1 MFASARLFVV
11 SNSLASATVDDYPI
25 LHVDLDAFFASV
37 EVLDDPSLEGKPV
50 AVGGAGD
57 RGVIASAS
65 YEARTRGVHSAM
77 SSIVARRLC
86 PELIILPGR
95 FSRYEEV
102 SAQFHEVLAD
112 LTPVYEPLSLDEAF
126 ADLSSLRRLG
136 VSPIAAAHE
145 LRHRIREEI
154 GVGSGVGLG
163 RNKLFA
169 KLGSK
174 QSKATFSN
182 GVIHEGPGVFVVT
195 PEVELEWLETLS
207 VRALWGVGPA
217 LEARL
222 ARLGLRFI
230 RDLRGIDVSVLA
242 RHVGP
247 AMAETLVD
255 YAQGVDPRVVEADR
269 ANKSLGHEETFGV
282 SISDRDE
289 LLRHVRRQ
297 SAIVARTLRES
308 GQVARRVSIHVK
320 FDDLTSISRSH
331 TVPYGIDD
339 EEAVNAIASELVE
352 TLDRPLPVRLLGVYL
367 SVFAPRERLAT
378 QLTFDLSSHPD
389 EMTSEERQLRSESL
403 KEALDDVRRRFGR
416 SAVGTGIDFDR
427 GELDVATQRDRH
439 AFGPEATENQ

>member
-1 MFASARLFVV
+1 MFAMARLFVV
-11 SNSLASATVDDYPI
+11 SNLPASTTVDDYPI

-37 EVLDDPSLEGKPV
+37 EVLDDPSLEGRPV
-50 AVGGAGD
+50 AVGGPGE

-65 YEARTRGVHSAM
+65 YVARARGVRSAM
-77 SSIVARRLC
+77 SSLVALRLC
-86 PELIILPGR
+86 PDLVILPGR

-102 SAQFHEVLAD
+102 SAQFHDILAD
-112 LTPVYEPLSLDEAF
+112 LTPIFEPLSLDEAF
-126 ADLSSLRRLG
+126 ADLSSLRRLE
-136 VSPIAAAHE
+136 VDPVRAAHD
-145 LRHRIREEI
+145 LRARIRDEI

-174 QSKATFSN
+174 HSKATFAD
-182 GVIHEGPGVFVVT
+182 GQIHEGPGVYVVT
-195 PEVELEWLETLS
+195 PAIEVQWLETLS

-222 ARLGLRFI
+222 VRLGLRYI
-230 RDLRGIDVSVLA
+230 RDLRGIEESVLA

-247 AMAETLVD
+247 AMAHTLVE
-255 YAQGVDPRVVEADR
+255 YAQGIDERPVEPDR

-282 SISDRDE
+282 SVTDDE
-289 LLRHVRRQ
+289 ELRRHARRQ
-297 SAIVARTLRES
+297 SAIVARTMRETA
-308 GQVARRVSIHVK
+308 QVARRVSVHVK
-320 FDDLTSISRSH
+320 FDDLTSVSRSH
-331 TVPYGIDD
+331 TVSYGIDD
-339 EEAVNAIASELVE
+339 EEAVFAIADELVGTIE
-352 TLDRPLPVRLLGVYL
+352 RRGPVRLFGVYL
-367 SVFAPRERLAT
+367 SMLGPRENLAT
-378 QLTFDLSSHPD
+378 QLAFDLQSTPH

-427 GELDVATQRDRH
+427 GELRVATQRDRH